1 MTNVAQPIIRGSYLS
16 QSQSNRSICST
27 PSASLRLPEFHPSE
41 TRNGK
46 HKKKESGDEGKRT
59 ASFSGSSY
67 SNSIEDNGEYQSSHT
82 CSNSASDD
90 DIDDDLD
97 DDEDDDDSTITGAL
111 GSRLQRFCW
120 ALCCACSDCCR
131 CKEPCSNC
139 CSCCRS
145 RILVRDD
152 LSCGIEI
159 ENGVLM
165 QDINSSNKD
174 NTAGKCRSCVTCL
187 QKTWFRW
194 IKLKTYVRDTVE
206 FAENGTYQLKYLYCY
221 NFTIRYWIYR
231 NYDIFG

>member
-1 MTNVAQPIIRGSYLS
+1 MQQHSIITLKYVSIAQPIIRASYLS

-27 PSASLRLPEFHPSE
+27 PSASLRLPPFSSHD
-41 TRNGK
+41 TRNGS
-46 HKKKESGDEGKRT
+46 HKKKESGDENKRT

-67 SNSIEDNGEYQSSHT
+67 SNSLDDNGEYQSSHT

-97 DDEDDDDSTITGAL
+97 DDEDEDDSTITGAL
-111 GSRLQRFCW
+111 GSRLHRFCW

-145 RILVRDD
+145 RILARDE
-152 LSCGIEI
+152 LSGGIEI

-165 QDINSSNKD
+165 QDINSTNK
-174 NTAGKCRSCVTCL
+174 NSTAGKCRGCVTCL
-187 QKTWFRW
+187 QRTWFRW

-206 FAENGTYQLKYLYCY
+206 FAENGKLE
-221 NFTIRYWIYR
+221 
-231 NYDIFG
+231 

>member
-1 MTNVAQPIIRGSYLS
+1 MQQIAQPIIRGSYLS

-27 PSASLRLPEFHPSE
+27 PSASLRLPEFQPSE
-41 TRNGK
+41 TRNGR
-46 HKKKESGDEGKRT
+46 HKKKDSGNEDKRT

-67 SNSIEDNGEYQSSHT
+67 SNSVDDNGEYQSSHT

-97 DDEDDDDSTITGAL
+97 DDEDDDDDSTITGAL

-152 LSCGIEI
+152 LSGGIEI

-165 QDINSSNKD
+165 QDLNVSNKD
-174 NTAGKCRSCVTCL
+174 GTAGRCRGCVACL
-187 QKTWFRW
+187 QRTWFRW

-206 FAENGTYQLKYLYCY
+206 FAENGKHIYKRFYLQM
-221 NFTIRYWIYR
+221 F
-231 NYDIFG
+231 YDK